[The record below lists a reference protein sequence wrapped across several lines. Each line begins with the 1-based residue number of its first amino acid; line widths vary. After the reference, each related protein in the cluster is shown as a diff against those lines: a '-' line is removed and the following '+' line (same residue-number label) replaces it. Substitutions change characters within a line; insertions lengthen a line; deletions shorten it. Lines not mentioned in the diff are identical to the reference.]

1 MSSPPNSGR
10 GINKTWRLQYGSSVS
25 VKLLEWLKCDR
36 QATLVWPLSRCSK
49 VNDCIEVEY
58 QQTVSWNGLFG
69 CPTDPTRPVLWRI
82 LKRSISC
89 YHKLG
94 NQHLKLSSV
103 LVASLSNERKR
114 SSLTFFL
121 GFEQATPHTA
131 ATGQIACY
139 SFQIVVQRSTK
150 KI

>member
-36 QATLVWPLSRCSK
+36 QATLVWLLSRCSK
-49 VNDCIEVEY
+49 VNDRIEVEY

-94 NQHLKLSSV
+94 NQVTKEVNQIFRTELSQSNDQSQGLGIGRWCSV
-103 LVASLSNERKR
+103 QYGELH
-114 SSLTFFL
+114 
-121 GFEQATPHTA
+121 TPLLA
-131 ATGQIACY
+131 NIAQ
-139 SFQIVVQRSTK
+139 SIRA
-150 KI
+150 